1 MSFSV
6 DLWNGTEII
15 KKQVYSVLKK
25 IKTISKVISSYLA
38 IEANYHKSL
47 ENLYK
52 ENKESINSENIL
64 DKSYLQILDIFE
76 YENQNRKI
84 FCSFVNQIVMEPLNE
99 YLRQPNIL
107 LNKCFSD
114 NTFNEE
120 NFKRTLGLLKE
131 KQINFWKECKELAV
145 LLAQNEIEE
154 TDNKF
159 AKTKNLRVNEK
170 LNKLNTSKQEYID
183 CIKES
188 NKVRENYNKKTENI
202 LNTIEKIY
210 LTMLEKFESALINF
224 AMQRNELL
232 YKMYNKEKNEYDNI
246 HSKVDIHEEL
256 TNFIQNNATKE
267 FPRIKF
273 EFCPLKYSVIN
284 QIIKNKCNKNP
295 ETDFP
300 KLYKIVKEFFENNK
314 IFKEE
319 INYKTARRNT
329 DFFSIFSTKKIA
341 SKDSIEINNNEEK
354 EDKEFI
360 ENYITDLFENDS
372 SNNKKAK
379 LDNKKENKEKTE
391 DNNKDN
397 KSNNNIE
404 QKTDNKETD
413 INKEEKE
420 ENNSQNKIQELNNK
434 EEANTQKEKSENIE
448 NKNEILT
455 NKENIK
461 KEEESL
467 EEEKSILSYFYQE
480 NPNFFKNVEILIK
493 HLSYLRSK
501 GYFNI
506 SEKAYNTILS
516 LFLVILNI
524 GTKNDYILKNILI
537 LSQTFYKT
545 VNNKKLYL
553 QQGIK
558 GKKIFADPK
567 TWHRVINYSM
577 NLSCTSMDLSQTKED
592 MIKKINKEA
601 VVIVVAYLC
610 DIKQYTDDENVFNKV
625 KDYYVKVYNMDESMI
640 NKEVEKYIAS
650 LKSKENIENIKSNIN
665 ILENEDFI
673 KQRSYSIPLNIK
685 KINEQTNINN
695 DNKKDDIMK
704 NSNENIIEN
713 KEDNN
718 KDIINNDINKE
729 KENPEIKEIKDN
741 NIIESQENKNQIINN
756 NINIIKIEAKEVIIV
771 EKSKDNINIEHIEQI
786 KSLKK
791 EENDKIKQEEIKEDE
806 NKEIKNTNEKEEEN

>member
-273 EFCPLKYSVIN
+273 EFCPLKFSVIN

-295 ETDFP
+295 ETNFQ
-300 KLYKIVKEFFENNK
+300 KLSKIIKEFFENNK

-319 INYKTARRNT
+319 IPYKIARRNT
-329 DFFSIFSTKKIA
+329 DFFSIFSNKKIPT
-341 SKDSIEINNNEEK
+341 KDS
-354 EDKEFI
+354 
-360 ENYITDLFENDS
+360 
-372 SNNKKAK
+372 
-379 LDNKKENKEKTE
+379 
-391 DNNKDN
+391 
-397 KSNNNIE
+397 
-404 QKTDNKETD
+404 
-413 INKEEKE
+413 
-420 ENNSQNKIQELNNK
+420 
-434 EEANTQKEKSENIE
+434 TQYP
-448 NKNEILT
+448 IL
-455 NKENIK
+455 
-461 KEEESL
+461 
-467 EEEKSILSYFYQE
+467 
-480 NPNFFKNVEILIK
+480 
-493 HLSYLRSK
+493 
-501 GYFNI
+501 
-506 SEKAYNTILS
+506 
-516 LFLVILNI
+516 
-524 GTKNDYILKNILI
+524 
-537 LSQTFYKT
+537 
-545 VNNKKLYL
+545 
-553 QQGIK
+553 
-558 GKKIFADPK
+558 
-567 TWHRVINYSM
+567 
-577 NLSCTSMDLSQTKED
+577 
-592 MIKKINKEA
+592 
-601 VVIVVAYLC
+601 
-610 DIKQYTDDENVFNKV
+610 
-625 KDYYVKVYNMDESMI
+625 
-640 NKEVEKYIAS
+640 
-650 LKSKENIENIKSNIN
+650 
-665 ILENEDFI
+665 
-673 KQRSYSIPLNIK
+673 
-685 KINEQTNINN
+685 
-695 DNKKDDIMK
+695 
-704 NSNENIIEN
+704 
-713 KEDNN
+713 
-718 KDIINNDINKE
+718 
-729 KENPEIKEIKDN
+729 
-741 NIIESQENKNQIINN
+741 
-756 NINIIKIEAKEVIIV
+756 
-771 EKSKDNINIEHIEQI
+771 
-786 KSLKK
+786 
-791 EENDKIKQEEIKEDE
+791 
-806 NKEIKNTNEKEEEN
+806 

>member
-6 DLWNGTEII
+6 DLWNGTEVI

-210 LTMLEKFESALINF
+210 LTMLEKFESALINL

-246 HSKVDIHEEL
+246 HSKVDIQDEF

-267 FPRIKF
+267 FPRMKF

-397 KSNNNIE
+397 KSINNIE

-493 HLSYLRSK
+493 HLS
-501 GYFNI
+501 
-506 SEKAYNTILS
+506 
-516 LFLVILNI
+516 
-524 GTKNDYILKNILI
+524 YILKNILI

-695 DNKKDDIMK
+695 DNKKDDIKK
-704 NSNENIIEN
+704 NENENIIEN

-741 NIIESQENKNQIINN
+741 KIIESQENKNQIINN